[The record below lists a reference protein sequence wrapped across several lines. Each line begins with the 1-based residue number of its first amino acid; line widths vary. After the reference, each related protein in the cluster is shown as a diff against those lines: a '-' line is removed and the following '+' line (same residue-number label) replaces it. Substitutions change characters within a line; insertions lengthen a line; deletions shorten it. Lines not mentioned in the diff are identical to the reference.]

1 MEKEIQEI
9 SKNQAQRIALAKR
22 DLRFF
27 TLYYLPHYI
36 QAKVPEFHKEI
47 YKELQKPGPG
57 FTEIIAFRGSAKSTL
72 ASLALPLWAAITGQ
86 RNFIIPCSDTFT
98 QAKQLITNLIYE
110 LETNEIIHRDFGTF
124 ESNKDWTAT
133 NILLPNEV
141 RIMARSKGQ
150 QMRGLR
156 HLEHRPDLIILD
168 DIESIDDVRQKEQ
181 RDKTE
186 EWLLSDVMP
195 SMNFDTGRMI
205 LIGNLLHMDSIMRR
219 MEKKCVEEGLGTV
232 QKYPLLKNDGTC
244 VWPERFTEQQID
256 KTRRWKNRYFLREF
270 LLKII
275 PDEGQIIRRIEHY
288 TELPKLKAIGIGTD
302 FAISKKETAD
312 YSAIDVIGEG
322 IDGNY
327 YNLKSIAAR
336 WDFNET
342 LDRVYH
348 VYKAYR
354 DSHSDIP
361 ISIGM
366 EDVGYQ
372 RAAIEEFTRRYKVAP
387 QAIKRTTDKR
397 ARLQTIEPYFASGQV
412 RFREDGDE
420 DLENEIINFGVEE
433 HDDRMDAFEVALNL
447 LLNQA
452 RPDIDLL

>member
-1 MEKEIQEI
+1 METEIQKIAE
-9 SKNQAQRIALAKR
+9 NQSHRKALAKR

-27 TLYYLPHYI
+27 TLHYLPHYI
-36 QAKVPEFHKEI
+36 QAKVPEFHNEI
-47 YKELQKPGPG
+47 YAELQKSGAG

-86 RNFIIPCSDTFT
+86 RNFIILCSDTFT
-98 QAKQLITNLIYE
+98 QAKQIITNLIYE
-110 LETNEIIHRDFGTF
+110 LENNEIIRRDFGEF

-133 NILLPNEV
+133 NILLPNGV
-141 RIMARSKGQ
+141 RIMSRSKGQ
-150 QMRGLR
+150 AVRGLR
-156 HLEHRPDLIILD
+156 HLEHRPDLIVCD
-168 DIESIDDVRQKEQ
+168 DIESIEDVRQKEQ

-195 SMNFDTGRMI
+195 SMSETGHMI
-205 LIGNLLHMDSIMRR
+205 LIGNLLHMDSIMSR
-219 MEKKCVEEGLGTV
+219 MEKKCKEDGLGV
-232 QKYPLLKNDGTC
+232 SKKFPLLTNDGKC
-244 VWPERFTEQQID
+244 VWPEKFTAEAID
-256 KTRRWKNRYFLREF
+256 KTRRWKNRYFLREY

-288 TELPKLKAIGIGTD
+288 VELPKLKAIGIGTD

-327 YNLKSIAAR
+327 YNLNSTAGR
-336 WDFNET
+336 WDFNQT
-342 LDRVYH
+342 LERVYH
-348 VYKAYR
+348 VYKSFR
-354 DSHSDIP
+354 DAHQDIP
-361 ISIGM
+361 ISLGM
-366 EDVGYQ
+366 EDVMYQ

-387 QAIKRTTDKR
+387 QSIKRTIDKR

-412 RFREDGDE
+412 RFREEGDE

-433 HDDRMDAFEVALNL
+433 HDDRMDAFEIALHM

-452 RPDIDLL
+452 KPDIGFL

>member
-1 MEKEIQEI
+1 M
-9 SKNQAQRIALAKR
+9 
-22 DLRFF
+22 
-27 TLYYLPHYI
+27 PHYI
-36 QAKVPEFHKEI
+36 QARVPEFHSAI
-47 YKELQKPGPG
+47 YQELQKPGPG
-57 FTEIIAFRGSAKSTL
+57 FAEIIAFRGSAKSTL
-72 ASLALPLWAAITGQ
+72 ASLALPLWAAITKQ

-98 QAKQLITNLIYE
+98 QAKQMITNLIYE
-110 LETNEIIHRDFGTF
+110 LETNEIIRRDFGTF

-133 NILLPNEV
+133 NILLPNKV

-168 DIESIDDVRQKEQ
+168 DIESIEDVRQKEQ

-195 SMNFDTGRMI
+195 SMNLDIGKMI

-219 MEKKCVEEGLGTV
+219 MEKKCIEEGLGTV
-232 QKYPLLKNDGTC
+232 QKYPLLNKEGVC
-244 VWPERFTEQQID
+244 VWPEKFSAAQID

-275 PDEGQIIRRIEHY
+275 PDEGQIIRKVAHY
-288 TELPKLKAIGIGTD
+288 TELPKLKAISIGTD

-312 YSAIDVIGEG
+312 YSSVNALGEG
-322 IDGNY
+322 IDGKY
-327 YNLKSIAAR
+327 YNLKNIAGR

-342 LDRVYH
+342 LNNVYH
-348 VYKAYR
+348 VYEAYR
-354 DSHSDIP
+354 DAHQDIP
-361 ISIGM
+361 ILLGM
-366 EDVGYQ
+366 EDVMYQ
-372 RAAIEEFTRRYKVAP
+372 RAAIEEFTRRYSVTP
-387 QAIKRTTDKR
+387 ESIKRTTDKR

-412 RFREDGDE
+412 LFREDGDE

-433 HDDRMDAFEVALNL
+433 HDDRMDAFEVSLSL
-447 LLNQA
+447 LID
-452 RPDIDLL
+452 RMTPDIEVL

>member
-1 MEKEIQEI
+1 M
-9 SKNQAQRIALAKR
+9 
-22 DLRFF
+22 
-27 TLYYLPHYI
+27 
-36 QAKVPEFHKEI
+36 PEFHSAI
-47 YKELQKPGPG
+47 YQELQKPGPG
-57 FTEIIAFRGSAKSTL
+57 FAEIIAFRGSAKSTL
-72 ASLALPLWAAITGQ
+72 ASLALPLWAAITKQ

-133 NILLPNEV
+133 NILLPNKV

-195 SMNFDTGRMI
+195 SMNLDVGKMI

-219 MEKKCVEEGLGTV
+219 MEKKCIEEGLGTV
-232 QKYPLLKNDGTC
+232 QKYPLLNKDGKC
-244 VWPERFTEQQID
+244 VWPEKFTDEQID

-275 PDEGQIIRRIEHY
+275 PDEGQIIRKVAHY
-288 TELPKLKAIGIGTD
+288 TELPKLKAISIGTD

-312 YSAIDVIGEG
+312 YSSVNALGEG
-322 IDGNY
+322 IDGKY
-327 YNLKSIAAR
+327 YNLKNIAGR

-342 LDRVYH
+342 LNNVYH
-348 VYKAYR
+348 VYEAYR
-354 DSHSDIP
+354 DAHQDIP
-361 ISIGM
+361 ILLGM
-366 EDVGYQ
+366 EDVMYQ
-372 RAAIEEFTRRYKVAP
+372 RAAIEEFTRRYSVTP
-387 QAIKRTTDKR
+387 EAIKRTTDKR

-412 RFREDGDE
+412 LFREDGDE

-433 HDDRMDAFEVALNL
+433 HDDRMDAFEVSLSL
-447 LLNQA
+447 LID
-452 RPDIDLL
+452 RMTPDISVL

>member
-1 MEKEIQEI
+1 M
-9 SKNQAQRIALAKR
+9 
-22 DLRFF
+22 
-27 TLYYLPHYI
+27 PHYI
-36 QAKVPEFHKEI
+36 QARVPEFHSAI
-47 YKELQKPGPG
+47 YQELQKPGPG
-57 FTEIIAFRGSAKSTL
+57 FAEIIAFRGSAKSTL
-72 ASLALPLWAAITGQ
+72 ASLALPLWAAITKQ

-133 NILLPNEV
+133 NILLPNKV

-195 SMNFDTGRMI
+195 SMNLDVGKMI

-219 MEKKCVEEGLGTV
+219 MEKKCIEEGLGTV
-232 QKYPLLKNDGTC
+232 QKYPLLNKDGKC
-244 VWPERFTEQQID
+244 VWPEKFTDEQID

-275 PDEGQIIRRIEHY
+275 PDEGQIIRKVAHY
-288 TELPKLKAIGIGTD
+288 TELPKLKAISIGTD

-312 YSAIDVIGEG
+312 YSSVNALGEG
-322 IDGNY
+322 IDGKY
-327 YNLKSIAAR
+327 YNLKNIAGR

-342 LDRVYH
+342 LNNVYH
-348 VYKAYR
+348 VYEAYR
-354 DSHSDIP
+354 DAHQDIP
-361 ISIGM
+361 ILLGM
-366 EDVGYQ
+366 EDVMYQ
-372 RAAIEEFTRRYKVAP
+372 RAAIEEFTRRYSVTP
-387 QAIKRTTDKR
+387 EAIKRTTDKR

-412 RFREDGDE
+412 LFREDGDE

-433 HDDRMDAFEVALNL
+433 HDDRMDAFEVSLSL
-447 LLNQA
+447 LID
-452 RPDIDLL
+452 RMTPDISVL